1 MGYRITEYNGEMA
14 SGKKGGVVY
23 GIQIRDHGTMGYGI
37 NCVGYRRRDI
47 MDTGYSGIR
56 DTGYGMRDTGYGI
69 VEYGTASRETGCRY
83 GVQDTGSWDNGIRDK
98 MWDTGDGIRGQKTGY
113 AGGCPIA
120 TAGTRGI
127 QQMG

>member
-1 MGYRITEYNGEMA
+1 MGSRIRDTDTGSWDNEIRDKLCGIQETGYNG
-14 SGKKGGVVY
+14 
-23 GIQIRDHGTMGYGI
+23 IRD
-37 NCVGYRRRDI
+37 
-47 MDTGYSGIR
+47 SGIR